1 MICIKITVISQTKKP
16 SVVELKVKSV
26 MSAYLE
32 YRDSIL
38 NANAAFEDYGYIYIS
53 SKKEALERCL
63 RALFVDLY

>member
-1 MICIKITVISQTKKP
+1 
-16 SVVELKVKSV
+16 